1 MEKQLHQAMM
11 TARGTFD
18 KVTGRNYRA
27 DSGAAVV
34 MEAKTGRIVAMASQ
48 PTYDPVVWSGGITKK
63 ELKQLYSE
71 KSDNPLLSRASQG
84 QYAPGSTW
92 KPFMTVGAL
101 NNGFSESTQLN
112 CSSGLQVGNR
122 LFKNYESAAYGFIS
136 FAKALE
142 LSCDTFFYRVGL
154 SFWQKYGSDPANV
167 KAKDPLVTTAKN
179 FGFGQETGGDVSG
192 GAAAGSPTASGSLP
206 TGRR

>member
-1 MEKQLHQAMM
+1 
-11 TARGTFD
+11 
-18 KVTGRNYRA
+18 
-27 DSGAAVV
+27 

-48 PTYDPVVWSGGITKK
+48 PTYDPKVWSGGITTK

-71 KSDNPLLSRASQG
+71 KSGNPLLSRATQG

-101 NNGFSESTQLN
+101 NNGFSESTSLN

-122 LFKNYESAAYGFIS
+122 LFKNYESAAYGYIS

-154 SFWQKYGSDPANV
+154 SFWQQFGSDPANV
-167 KAKDPLVTTAKN
+167 KAKDPLVSTAKN
-179 FGFGQETGGDVSG
+179 FGFGADH
-192 GAAAGSPTASGSLP
+192 
-206 TGRR
+206 RRRRHG